1 MTSNSDEQITTNEIE
16 NRELL
21 YSLYMELME
30 EIINKKLN
38 IENDEYIKKIATTSI
53 STLISYIKESIN
65 LVVNK
70 RLENIRNEENKKNSI
85 KSINENDFEN
95 EFKKYENQLRYLEN
109 QIRYFA
115 KKNLQFKIEKDTLEA
130 KIRAYME
137 IKDEYD
143 EMREKLRYEDG
154 KFMDNDRKDNEIEI
168 LRKENSNLKE
178 AIKKLEKDKKYYE
191 TKIKK
196 DEEKINELKSQL
208 ETLENKVTILLENQN
223 DTTKNSHINI
233 NINNNLNQSSK
244 LIIKQ
249 DETSKSTKLVKRH
262 SHYNHHHNDSDKSEN
277 LLSDIINNK
286 TSINSNYKNSIYG
299 TRQKKRTNSTNSV
312 NEETRKFDLLSKY
325 CSNNNLFKNKSNAGK
340 IVKRTLYSIH
350 KKQKYEDFISYISK
364 IYLNGGRASK
374 SANRSTLRKKEKEK
388 EKDKEKEKE
397 KERSNN

>member
-1 MTSNSDEQITTNEIE
+1 M
-16 NRELL
+16 
-21 YSLYMELME
+21 
-30 EIINKKLN
+30 
-38 IENDEYIKKIATTSI
+38 
-53 STLISYIKESIN
+53 
-65 LVVNK
+65 
-70 RLENIRNEENKKNSI
+70 
-85 KSINENDFEN
+85 
-95 EFKKYENQLRYLEN
+95 
-109 QIRYFA
+109 
-115 KKNLQFKIEKDTLEA
+115 
-130 KIRAYME
+130 
-137 IKDEYD
+137 
-143 EMREKLRYEDG
+143 
-154 KFMDNDRKDNEIEI
+154 
-168 LRKENSNLKE
+168 
-178 AIKKLEKDKKYYE
+178 EKDKKFYE
-191 TKIKK
+191 AKTKK

-262 SHYNHHHNDSDKSEN
+262 THYNHHHNDSDKSEN

-325 CSNNNLFKNKSNAGK
+325 CSNNNFFKNKSNAGK

-374 SANRSTLRKKEKEK
+374 SANRSSLRKKEKEK
-388 EKDKEKEKE
+388 EKREK
-397 KERSNN
+397 